1 LLQFEDRERK
11 FTHEIERL
19 RTHLLK
25 MEESYTIDL
34 IAAEDREK
42 SLRNQIAQLDDTNRG
57 QNELIQQ
64 LNTSGEQSKQ
74 ALATELGTL
83 KYEHTKLETLNNNL
97 NNQLQYQ
104 MKCSQ
109 NLQNVLEQF
118 KRGKADE
125 RRILPSFSFLIIS
138 VQRGNHSNVFV
149 IYYEL

>member
-1 LLQFEDRERK
+1 MVQFEERERK
-11 FTHEIERL
+11 FISEIERL

-25 MEESYTIDL
+25 MEESYTNDL

-42 SLRNQIAQLDDTNRG
+42 SLRNQLAQLEDSNHA

-74 ALATELGTL
+74 MLATELGTL
-83 KYEHTKLETLNNNL
+83 KYEYTKLEALNTNL

-118 KRGKADE
+118 KRGKKNS
-125 RRILPSFSFLIIS
+125 ILNFENNSFYF
-138 VQRGNHSNVFV
+138 RT
-149 IYYEL
+149 

>member
-1 LLQFEDRERK
+1 
-11 FTHEIERL
+11 
-19 RTHLLK
+19 
-25 MEESYTIDL
+25 MEESYTTDL

-42 SLRNQIAQLDDTNRG
+42 TLRNQIAQLEDSNQG
-57 QNELIQQ
+57 QKELIQQ

-83 KYEHTKLETLNNNL
+83 KHEYTKLETFNTNL

-118 KRGKADE
+118 KRGKQ
-125 RRILPSFSFLIIS
+125 INNPSLSIDFLFNF
-138 VQRGNHSNVFV
+138 RT
-149 IYYEL
+149 

>member
-1 LLQFEDRERK
+1 MLQFEERERK
-11 FTHEIERL
+11 FISEIERL

-25 MEESYTIDL
+25 MEESYTNDL

-42 SLRNQIAQLDDTNRG
+42 SLRNQLAQLEDSNHA

-74 ALATELGTL
+74 MLATELGTL
-83 KYEHTKLETLNNNL
+83 KYEYTKLEALNTNL

-118 KRGKADE
+118 KRGKKNS
-125 RRILPSFSFLIIS
+125 ILNFENNSFYF
-138 VQRGNHSNVFV
+138 RT
-149 IYYEL
+149 

>member
-1 LLQFEDRERK
+1 MS
-11 FTHEIERL
+11 EIERL

-25 MEESYTIDL
+25 MEETYTNDL

-42 SLRNQIAQLDDTNRG
+42 SLRNQIAQLEDSNHA

-74 ALATELGTL
+74 TLATELGTL
-83 KYEHTKLETLNNNL
+83 KYEHTKLEALNTNL

-104 MKCSQ
+104 LKCSQ

-118 KRGKADE
+118 KRGK
-125 RRILPSFSFLIIS
+125 I
-138 VQRGNHSNVFV
+138 QW
-149 IYYEL
+149 

>member
-1 LLQFEDRERK
+1 MRS
-11 FTHEIERL
+11 
-19 RTHLLK
+19 HLLK

-42 SLRNQIAQLDDTNRG
+42 SLRNQIAQLEDLNRG

-83 KYEHTKLETLNNNL
+83 KYEHAKLEALNTNL

-118 KRGKADE
+118 KQGKHYGFDIT
-125 RRILPSFSFLIIS
+125 RISLCINSDHDIS
-138 VQRGNHSNVFV
+138 LQ
-149 IYYEL
+149 

>member
-1 LLQFEDRERK
+1 MLQYEERERK
-11 FTHEIERL
+11 LTNEIERL

-25 MEESYTIDL
+25 MEESYTTDL

-42 SLRNQIAQLDDTNRG
+42 SLRNQIAQLDDSNHA
-57 QNELIQQ
+57 QHELIQQ

-74 ALATELGTL
+74 TLATELGTL
-83 KYEHTKLETLNNNL
+83 KYEYSKLETLNNNL

-118 KRGKADE
+118 KRGKTN
-125 RRILPSFSFLIIS
+125 LIFNFF
-138 VQRGNHSNVFV
+138 QNDLLYFRT
-149 IYYEL
+149 

>member
-1 LLQFEDRERK
+1 
-11 FTHEIERL
+11 
-19 RTHLLK
+19 
-25 MEESYTIDL
+25 MEESYTTDL

-42 SLRNQIAQLDDTNRG
+42 SLRNQIAQLDDSNHA
-57 QNELIQQ
+57 QYELIQQ

-83 KYEHTKLETLNNNL
+83 KYEYTKLETLNTNL

-118 KRGKADE
+118 KRDKT
-125 RRILPSFSFLIIS
+125 I
-138 VQRGNHSNVFV
+138 
-149 IYYEL
+149 

>member
-1 LLQFEDRERK
+1 
-11 FTHEIERL
+11 
-19 RTHLLK
+19 

-42 SLRNQIAQLDDTNRG
+42 SLRNQIAQLEDLNRG

-83 KYEHTKLETLNNNL
+83 KYEHAKLEALNTNL

-118 KRGKADE
+118 KQGKHYGFDIT
-125 RRILPSFSFLIIS
+125 RISLCINSDHDIS
-138 VQRGNHSNVFV
+138 LQ
-149 IYYEL
+149 

>member
-1 LLQFEDRERK
+1 MEEREK
-11 FTHEIERL
+11 KLTNEIERL

-25 MEESYTIDL
+25 MEESYTNDL

-42 SLRNQIAQLDDTNRG
+42 SLRNQIAQLEDTNHG

-74 ALATELGTL
+74 TLATELGTL
-83 KYEHTKLETLNNNL
+83 KYEYSKLETLNNNL

-118 KRGKADE
+118 KRG
-125 RRILPSFSFLIIS
+125 LF
-138 VQRGNHSNVFV
+138 
-149 IYYEL
+149 Y

>member
-1 LLQFEDRERK
+1 LLQFEERERK
-11 FTHEIERL
+11 YANEIERL

-25 MEESYTIDL
+25 MEESYTTDL

-42 SLRNQIAQLDDTNRG
+42 TLRNQIAQLDDSNRA

-74 ALATELGTL
+74 TLATELGTL
-83 KYEHTKLETLNNNL
+83 KYEYSKLEALNTNL

-118 KRGKADE
+118 KRGMDSTRHRTNANALRTE
-125 RRILPSFSFLIIS
+125 S
-138 VQRGNHSNVFV
+138 
-149 IYYEL
+149 

>member
-1 LLQFEDRERK
+1 MLQFEERERK
-11 FTHEIERL
+11 FISEIERL

-25 MEESYTIDL
+25 MEESYTNDL

-42 SLRNQIAQLDDTNRG
+42 SLRNQLAQLEDSNHA

-74 ALATELGTL
+74 MLATELGTL
-83 KYEHTKLETLNNNL
+83 KYEYTKLEALNTNL

-118 KRGKADE
+118 KRGKNNS
-125 RRILPSFSFLIIS
+125 ILNFENNSLYF
-138 VQRGNHSNVFV
+138 RT
-149 IYYEL
+149 

>member
-1 LLQFEDRERK
+1 MIQFEERERK
-11 FTHEIERL
+11 LTSEIERL

-25 MEESYTIDL
+25 MEESYTSDL
-34 IAAEDREK
+34 ISAEDREK
-42 SLRNQIAQLDDTNRG
+42 SLRNQIAQLQDSNHA

-74 ALATELGTL
+74 TLATELGTL
-83 KYEHTKLETLNNNL
+83 KYEYTKLEALNTNL

-118 KRGKADE
+118 KRGKRE
-125 RRILPSFSFLIIS
+125 
-138 VQRGNHSNVFV
+138 
-149 IYYEL
+149 IY

>member
-1 LLQFEDRERK
+1 MLQFEERERK
-11 FTHEIERL
+11 LSSEIERL

-25 MEESYTIDL
+25 MEESYTNDL
-34 IAAEDREK
+34 IAAEEREK
-42 SLRNQIAQLDDTNRG
+42 SLRNQLAQLEDSNHA
-57 QNELIQQ
+57 QSELIQQ

-83 KYEHTKLETLNNNL
+83 KYEYSKLETLNTNL

-118 KRGKADE
+118 KRGKSVK
-125 RRILPSFSFLIIS
+125 RKYSFYSSL
-138 VQRGNHSNVFV
+138 
-149 IYYEL
+149 

>member
-1 LLQFEDRERK
+1 MLQFEERERK
-11 FTHEIERL
+11 FISEIERL

-25 MEESYTIDL
+25 MEESYTNDL

-42 SLRNQIAQLDDTNRG
+42 SLRNQLAQLEDSNHA

-74 ALATELGTL
+74 MLATELGTL
-83 KYEHTKLETLNNNL
+83 KYEYTKLEALNTNL

-118 KRGKADE
+118 KRGKNNS
-125 RRILPSFSFLIIS
+125 ILNFENNSFYF
-138 VQRGNHSNVFV
+138 RT
-149 IYYEL
+149 

>member
-1 LLQFEDRERK
+1 
-11 FTHEIERL
+11 
-19 RTHLLK
+19 
-25 MEESYTIDL
+25 MEESYTADL

-42 SLRNQIAQLDDTNRG
+42 SLRNQIAQLEDTNHAH
-57 QNELIQQ
+57 NELIHQ

-83 KYEHTKLETLNNNL
+83 KYEYTKLEALNTNL

-118 KRGKADE
+118 KRGKY
-125 RRILPSFSFLIIS
+125 SFLK
-138 VQRGNHSNVFV
+138 HK
-149 IYYEL
+149 